1 MDVLAPTD
9 VLADGDEQA
18 LDVRGVEQR
27 FCDGNSSSREQRAVQ
42 P

>member
-1 MDVLAPTD
+1 MD
-9 VLADGDEQA
+9 VLADGDKEA

-27 FCDGNSSSREQRAVQ
+27 FYDGSSSSRGQRAVQ